1 MPHIDV
7 LAEQKRLRRAYLKSL
22 KVGSFIVCS
31 PPQPLSPAERMAQ
44 LAAAKKREDERWFN
58 LSLGPW

>member
-1 MPHIDV
+1 VPTIDV
-7 LAEQKRLRRAYLKSL
+7 IAERKAARRQYLKSL
-22 KVGSFIVCS
+22 KRGDMIICS
-31 PPQPLSPAERMAQ
+31 PPQPLSPEQRQAE